1 MASTRAER
9 EAAFQRGVLAYR
21 SGLHYEAH
29 ELWEELWND
38 EDDEDNRQF
47 LQALIQVASAVH
59 KLRNDVAPRGA
70 LTLLDR
76 AIGRMRPL
84 PEDHGGV
91 ALGVFREAAL
101 ALRQEAERRL
111 AAGER
116 GLPEA
121 LVPPLVGAQES
132 AAWRRRPDEPPADRA
147 GYLRLG
153 VAAYR
158 RGNFYEAHEH
168 WETVWRDEE
177 NATMKAFL
185 QGLIL
190 VAAAMH
196 KLNVMGS
203 TTGAVRL
210 LERAD
215 ARLALAPEG
224 AGGMSVRRLRDDV
237 RRARA
242 ALLARAPGDDAALPG
257 ELVPR
262 LEPVASAAS

>member
-1 MASTRAER
+1 MPSTRAER

-38 EDDEDNRQF
+38 EDDDDNRQF
-47 LQALIQVASAVH
+47 LQALIQVTSAVH
-59 KLRNDVAPRGA
+59 KLRNAVAPRGA

-91 ALGVFREAAL
+91 ALGVFRDASL
-101 ALRQEAERRL
+101 ALRLEAERRL

-121 LVPPLVGAQES
+121 LIPPLLGAQES
-132 AAWRRRPDEPPADRA
+132 AAWRQRPAEPPANRA

-153 VAAYR
+153 VAAYQ

-168 WETVWRDEE
+168 WETIWRQEDH
-177 NATMKAFL
+177 ATMKGFL

-196 KLNVMGS
+196 KLDVQGS
-203 TTGAVRL
+203 ATGAARL
-210 LERAD
+210 FERAD

-224 AGGMSVRRLRDDV
+224 TGGMSVRRLRDGI
-237 RRARA
+237 RAARA
-242 ALLARAPGDDAALPG
+242 SLATRQPGDDTPLPR

-262 LEPVASAAS
+262 LEPVAAAS